1 MSSQLFTSTF
11 EEMPPISPYKVNQI
25 TCKKESSKAQH
36 SVDFNMGS
44 VMTSDM
50 PFDHYFD
57 QKMSKKECP
66 KFDGNVHSNFEYTP
80 RVDPGGGF
88 MRQENPVPTTSMWV
102 PGGGIMDAVE
112 VLEKALSPTREYG
125 MNAHDE
131 DSFRPHSPPLIPAVI
146 IGNNRLC
153 LDDTP
158 PKPTGLTLDDT
169 IPLSQPT
176 FPELAS
182 VVDSPTADAA
192 NTNREDFEHRNIE
205 INEETQ
211 ARLDQTIAILDWDD
225 TLLPSSQLD
234 KMGYRIDKDDEIFS
248 DKLSAQ
254 LNEIE
259 GMVKHLIEEMIA
271 TYKET
276 VIITNAEERWVEMS
290 AKKFI
295 PGVLPVL
302 KKCRIIS
309 ARSTFEVNHSGPYE
323 WKTLAFYHVIARS
336 FGILIRPPTLD
347 EDSSYTV
354 YLQGLYRIH
363 KDKSKGKSLKDIL
376 DETDD
381 GSREMPFESEKDI
394 VDLTYESDG
403 HAEESDL
410 PPPRA
415 MLSDEQD
422 MLQEKRKDDESVSY
436 DSSNEIPTLHE
447 TDTETS
453 DQNSDP
459 ETYDTDEIVNSWYD
473 HLEYEK
479 LGLELHEDHEHIAK
493 NVKKVILSLG
503 DSIAEKAA
511 ANAVAKQMKNT
522 DVKTIKFLDK
532 PTIEEVIKQL
542 KLVNENIQYFGG
554 MEGAFDLALDV
565 DPEGCEELGTD

>member
-1 MSSQLFTSTF
+1 MSSQLFTSSPT
-11 EEMPPISPYKVNQI
+11 EEMPPISPFKIDQ
-25 TCKKESSKAQH
+25 
-36 SVDFNMGS
+36 MGS
-44 VMTSDM
+44 VMTSEM
-50 PFDHYFD
+50 SFDHHFN

-66 KFDGNVHSNFEYTP
+66 KFVGSNFKYTP
-80 RVDPGGGF
+80 IVDPGGGL
-88 MRQENPVPTTSMWV
+88 MRPGNPVPTTSMWV
-102 PGGGIMDAVE
+102 PGGGIMDAFE

-125 MNAHDE
+125 IRAHDE
-131 DSFRPHSPPLIPAVI
+131 DSFRPHSPPLIPAVTM
-146 IGNNRLC
+146 GNDRLS

-158 PKPTGLTLDDT
+158 PKPSGLTLDDT
-169 IPLSQPT
+169 PRILTPPN
-176 FPELAS
+176 FPELAP
-182 VVDSPTADAA
+182 VVDSSTADA
-192 NTNREDFEHRNIE
+192 TDQEVKNREDFEHRNVE
-205 INEETQ
+205 FNEETQ

-248 DKLSAQ
+248 DQ
-254 LNEIE
+254 LASQLAEIE
-259 GMVKHLIEEMIA
+259 GMVIHLIEEMVS

-354 YLQGLYRIH
+354 YLQGLYRIY
-363 KDKSKGKSLKDIL
+363 KDNSKKKSLKDIL

-381 GSREMPFESEKDI
+381 DCREMDSRPSEGQKDI

-403 HAEESDL
+403 PTEENDL

-415 MLSDEQD
+415 MLSDEQN
-422 MLQEKRKDDESVSY
+422 MLQEKRAKDDESVSY
-436 DSSNEIPTLHE
+436 DSSNENPTLIE

-459 ETYDTDEIVNSWYD
+459 ETYDTEEIVNSWYD

-479 LGLELHEDHEHIAK
+479 LGLELVEDHVNIAK

-511 ANAVAKQMKNT
+511 ANAVAKHMKNT

-532 PTIEEVIKQL
+532 PTVDEVIKQL
-542 KLVNENIQYFGG
+542 KLVNDNIQYFGG
-554 MEGAFDLALDV
+554 MDGAFDLALAL
-565 DPEGCEELGTD
+565 DPEELGTD

>member
-11 EEMPPISPYKVNQI
+11 EEMPPISPFKRNQMA
-25 TCKKESSKAQH
+25 CKKESPKAQP
-36 SVDFNMGS
+36 SVDFDMGS

-50 PFDHYFD
+50 AFNHHFD

-66 KFDGNVHSNFEYTP
+66 KFDGSVHSNFEYTP

-88 MRQENPVPTTSMWV
+88 MRQENPIPATSNWV

-125 MNAHDE
+125 MHE
-131 DSFRPHSPPLIPAVI
+131 DSFRPHSPPLIPAVT
-146 IGNNRLC
+146 IGNNKLC

-158 PKPTGLTLDDT
+158 PKPAGLTLDDT
-169 IPLSQPT
+169 ILLSPPT
-176 FPELAS
+176 FPELAP
-182 VVDSPTADAA
+182 VVDSSTADAA
-192 NTNREDFEHRNIE
+192 NLEVTNREDFEHRNIE

-248 DKLSAQ
+248 DKLAVQ
-254 LNEIE
+254 LKEIE

-302 KKCRIIS
+302 ENCRIIS

-336 FGILIRPPTLD
+336 FGILINPPTLD

-363 KDKSKGKSLKDIL
+363 KYRSKGKSLKDIL

-381 GSREMPFESEKDI
+381 GSRAMPYECDKEI

-403 HAEESDL
+403 NTEESDL
-410 PPPRA
+410 PLPRA

-422 MLQEKRKDDESVSY
+422 MLQEKK
-436 DSSNEIPTLHE
+436 
-447 TDTETS
+447 
-453 DQNSDP
+453 
-459 ETYDTDEIVNSWYD
+459 
-473 HLEYEK
+473 
-479 LGLELHEDHEHIAK
+479 
-493 NVKKVILSLG
+493 
-503 DSIAEKAA
+503 
-511 ANAVAKQMKNT
+511 
-522 DVKTIKFLDK
+522 
-532 PTIEEVIKQL
+532 
-542 KLVNENIQYFGG
+542 
-554 MEGAFDLALDV
+554 EGR
-565 DPEGCEELGTD
+565 